1 MERGVDNLTNSSD
14 SPETG
19 SGAVGVEFAG
29 SAVSS
34 PSSYGHL
41 NDTTYVKVAAAL
53 TGSNPSLQYAEGQ
66 LRGYF
71 QPIDGYYR
79 WYGRVAVND
88 ELTSLAGG
96 KKKAVSIQA
105 GSHSAT
111 GELSDPDPWGR
122 YRIMGTSTPPFH
134 VPTTLE
140 ELNA

>member
-1 MERGVDNLTNSSD
+1 MSEHDEDGYSGPATLEVDGVSLST
-14 SPETG
+14 T
-19 SGAVGVEFAG
+19 VE
-29 SAVSS
+29 
-34 PSSYGHL
+34 
-41 NDTTYVKVAAAL
+41 
-53 TGSNPSLQYAEGQ
+53 

-71 QPIDGYYR
+71 QPIDGFYR

-88 ELTSLAGG
+88 ELTRLAGG

-105 GSHSAT
+105 GAYSAT

-122 YRIMGTSTPPFH
+122 YRITGTSTPPFH

>member
-1 MERGVDNLTNSSD
+1 MSEHDEDGYS
-14 SPETG
+14 
-19 SGAVGVEFAG
+19 G
-29 SAVSS
+29 SATLVVD
-34 PSSYGHL
+34 GV
-41 NDTTYVKVAAAL
+41 TVAV
-53 TGSNPSLQYAEGQ
+53 TVE

-79 WYGRVAVND
+79 WYGRVAVNE
-88 ELTSLAGG
+88 ELAKLAGG

-105 GSHSAT
+105 GSYTAD

-134 VPTTLE
+134 VPTSLE

>member
-1 MERGVDNLTNSSD
+1 MSEHDEDGYSGEATLVVDGTELTVHID
-14 SPETG
+14 
-19 SGAVGVEFAG
+19 
-29 SAVSS
+29 
-34 PSSYGHL
+34 
-41 NDTTYVKVAAAL
+41 
-53 TGSNPSLQYAEGQ
+53 

-88 ELTSLAGG
+88 ELTALAGG
-96 KKKAVSIQA
+96 KKKTVEVRA
-105 GSHSAT
+105 GGHTAT

-122 YRIMGTSTPPFH
+122 YRLLGTSTPPFH

>member
-1 MERGVDNLTNSSD
+1 MSTQDEEGY
-14 SPETG
+14 TG
-19 SGAVGVEFAG
+19 PATLQVRDTSLSVE
-29 SAVSS
+29 V
-34 PSSYGHL
+34 
-41 NDTTYVKVAAAL
+41 
-53 TGSNPSLQYAEGQ
+53 E

-79 WYGRVAVND
+79 WYGRVAVNE
-88 ELTSLAGG
+88 ELTRLTGG
-96 KKKAVSIQA
+96 KKKPVTIQA

>member
-1 MERGVDNLTNSSD
+1 MSEHGEDGYSGPATLEVDGVTLAAT
-14 SPETG
+14 
-19 SGAVGVEFAG
+19 VE
-29 SAVSS
+29 
-34 PSSYGHL
+34 
-41 NDTTYVKVAAAL
+41 
-53 TGSNPSLQYAEGQ
+53 

-88 ELTSLAGG
+88 ELTKLAGG
-96 KKKAVSIQA
+96 KKKPVTIHA
-105 GSHSAT
+105 GTHTAT

-122 YRIMGTSTPPFH
+122 YRITGTSTPPFH